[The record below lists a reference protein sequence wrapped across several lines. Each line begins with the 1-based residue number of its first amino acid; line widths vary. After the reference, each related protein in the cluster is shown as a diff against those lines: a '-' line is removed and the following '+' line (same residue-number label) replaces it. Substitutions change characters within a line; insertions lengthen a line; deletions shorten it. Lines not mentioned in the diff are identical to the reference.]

1 MALAALQ
8 RDYPAVEA
16 PKPNTLGSPRYGS
29 QKSLFMGFGAFS
41 VENAVKKYVG
51 VTYKSRG
58 ETCRLLRNSRS
69 LHARKMVKNTKKLS
83 LKPPKNCPY

>member
-51 VTYKSRG
+51 ITYKSRG
-58 ETCRLLRNSRS
+58 ETFRLLRNSRL
-69 LHARKMVKNTKKLS
+69 LHARKLVKKYKKAFAKTS
-83 LKPPKNCPY
+83 